1 MRWFNY
7 YLKKIL
13 KQMKKIKNI
22 NQLKAE
28 TRRLEQRRQELEKA
42 IKYDWRDV
50 KDSLRPKNLADEV
63 ISNFLKE
70 QGNGKGHTFLSEGL
84 AQLVSTFTRNM
95 VEKAELKFGKWY
107 KN

>member
-1 MRWFNY
+1 
-7 YLKKIL
+7 
-13 KQMKKIKNI
+13 MKKIKNI
-22 NQLKAE
+22 KQLKAE

-50 KDSLRPKNLADEV
+50 KDSSRPINLADNA
-63 ISNFLKE
+63 ISHFLKE
-70 QGNGKGHTFLSEGL
+70 KGNRKGHTFLSEGL

-95 VEKAELKFGKWY
+95 VNKAQLKFGKWY